1 MNNVISI
8 FKRSFS
14 KITCLFVTGLLIAAL
29 PSPAAAEP
37 LQNITFATQWSP
49 QAQFAGYYVAKD
61 TGIYATHG
69 LDVTIV
75 AGDADMSSSQYIAKK
90 RADFGSTML
99 PTAIKKRAQGV
110 PLVNIGQV
118 VKKSSQ
124 MLIAYKNSGIKT
136 PGDFRDKRVSMWPDY
151 RLQPLALFKK
161 FKIKPDE
168 LGIVTQGYTIN
179 LFLKKGVDATSAM
192 WYNEFHTIINS
203 GVNRDEL
210 VTFMLADY
218 GIDFPED
225 GIYCLKE
232 TLIEKPA
239 LAKAFIKASNEG
251 WEYAFA
257 YPEKALDIVMR
268 YVNAANL
275 PTNRV
280 HQEWMLDKM
289 EKIIKPWT
297 GISPISPLSRS
308 DYEYVGNQLFKNDLI
323 SYLPEYRTFHEPN
336 IATP

>member
-1 MNNVISI
+1 M
-8 FKRSFS
+8 KGFS
-14 KITCLFVTGLLIAAL
+14 SRLKLFFSGLVLLFSTCLLFSILNY
-29 PSPAAAEP
+29 PAAAEP

-61 TGIYATHG
+61 TGIYADYG

-75 AGDADMSSSQYIAKK
+75 AGDSDMPSSQYIAKK
-90 RADFGSTML
+90 KADFGSTML
-99 PTAIKKRAQGV
+99 PTAIKKYDQGI

-136 PGDFRDKRVSMWPDY
+136 PADFRDKRVSMWPDY

-168 LGIVTQGYTIN
+168 VDIVTQGYTIN
-179 LFLKKGVDATSAM
+179 LFLKEGVDATSAM

-239 LAKAFIKASNEG
+239 LARAFIKASNEG

-257 YPEKALDIVMR
+257 HPEKALDIVMK

-280 HQEWMLDKM
+280 HQKWMLDKM
-289 EKIIKPWT
+289 EKIIKPRT
-297 GISPISPLSRS
+297 GVSPITPLRRP
-308 DYEYVGNQLFKNDLI
+308 DYEYVANQLFKNNLI
-323 SYLPEYRTFHEPN
+323 SYLPKYRTFHEPD